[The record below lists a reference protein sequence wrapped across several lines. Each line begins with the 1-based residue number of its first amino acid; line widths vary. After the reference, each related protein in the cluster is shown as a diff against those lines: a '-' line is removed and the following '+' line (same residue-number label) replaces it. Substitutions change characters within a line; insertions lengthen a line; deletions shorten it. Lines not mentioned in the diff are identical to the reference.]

1 MVAFIF
7 KSLGDAKE
15 DIRARASS
23 CYVCTV
29 GAVFKSALQLNP
41 RFN

>member
-15 DIRARASS
+15 DIRARAST
-23 CYVCTV
+23 CYVCMFHCTTTTYT
-29 GAVFKSALQLNP
+29 LTQ
-41 RFN
+41 